1 MDSDQILNNN
11 KLSKT
16 KSRKMILDL
25 FLNANNALSEKEIK
39 QSLVDHADRAT
50 IYRTLKIF
58 TDSGIIHPIFTQ
70 NEMTRYML
78 KKEPDEHLHFKCSTC
93 EKVICLPQIRFDS
106 IELPEGFTKMETN
119 FLVIG
124 TCVQCN
130 N

>member
-1 MDSDQILNNN
+1 
-11 KLSKT
+11 
-16 KSRKMILDL
+16 MILDL
-25 FLNANNALSEKEIK
+25 FIQSTVALSEKEIK
-39 QSLVDHADRAT
+39 QSLEGYGDRAT

-58 TDSGIIHPIFTQ
+58 TEAGIIHPIFTQ

-93 EKVICLPQIRFDS
+93 DKIICLPQIRFDS
-106 IELPEGFTKMETN
+106 IELPEGFIKEESN